1 MQSFKVAMANRLRTP
16 AGLITTMIVA
26 LLIISIELGGSF
38 SGVVEVFQGIGDEN
52 SDRKGLPNTD
62 WADPDRRDGAFKELD
77 ELKSPGFGV
86 ASLLN
91 VDMILFFT
99 VLMMTLPLVIP
110 PQRVANMQGIAS
122 LIVGLFVTFFS
133 VMLIVKVLVMLWL
146 MITLLLAIP
155 FGTLIYLVKFG
166 HFEVTTAANIMSIL
180 MTLKIIL
187 AAAIVIAHE
196 LFLQNKGLV
205 LMIATSLS
213 VMILI
218 SFLHNFPPVLF
229 VSITDAVAAIVVSVI
244 AILWAIRF
252 IISGVSGIRR
262 LITHAHRAV

>member
-1 MQSFKVAMANRLRTP
+1 MQLSKMAMASRLRTP
-16 AGLITTMIVA
+16 AGLIMTMIVA

-38 SGVVEVFQGIGDEN
+38 SGVVEVFQGFRHEFN
-52 SDRKGLPNTD
+52 ASKKLPNID
-62 WADPDRRDGAFKELD
+62 KANYESIKETF
-77 ELKSPGFGV
+77 EEVNVPCFGV

-122 LIVGLFVTFFS
+122 LIVGLFVTSFS

-146 MITLLLAIP
+146 MIALLMSIP
-155 FGTLIYLVKFG
+155 FGTLIYIVKFG
-166 HFEVTTAANIMSIL
+166 HFDVGYAAIVMSAL

-196 LFLQNKGLV
+196 RFLQNKGLV
-205 LMIATSLS
+205 LIIATSLG

-218 SFLHNFPPVLF
+218 NVLHNFPPVFL
-229 VSITDAVAAIVVSVI
+229 VSITDAIAAIVVSVI
-244 AILWAIRF
+244 AILWAIPF
-252 IISGVSGIRR
+252 IISGVFGIKR